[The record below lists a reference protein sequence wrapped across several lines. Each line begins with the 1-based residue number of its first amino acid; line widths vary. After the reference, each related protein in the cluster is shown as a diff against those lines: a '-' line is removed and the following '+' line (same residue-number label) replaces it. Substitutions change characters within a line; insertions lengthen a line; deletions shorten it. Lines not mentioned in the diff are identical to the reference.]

1 MEEKA
6 TLDRILIEEID
17 TEIDPGAQKLWLDE
31 SKRRYEALLREELE
45 ARPGEEV
52 MLRVRDRLRSTD
64 R

>member
-31 SKRRYEALLREELE
+31 SKRRYEVFLSEELE

-52 MLRVRDRLRSTD
+52 MLRARDRLRSTD